1 MIDLHRAFT
10 EWVID
15 GVPGE
20 PQRVVAVHAS
30 ACPECQALVEA
41 FDELSRIEIGASP
54 LPAMPAAVRRPGLA
68 ASRIA
73 RGPAAVFAAA
83 LLVGTAAVAFSNG
96 VLPAGSQPT
105 PHPTVTERVLG
116 GTASPGSQATATPT
130 ASESAPPSASPSES
144 ADEPDPTAA
153 ASPVAPPPPPVVAPP
168 PPPVVATPA
177 PTPPSTPVPT
187 PAPTPRPTPPPTAVP
202 TPQPT
207 PPPPPVPDDCQDL
220 ADNDGDGL
228 IDGAD
233 PGCLLTGDEA
243 SA

>member
-10 EWVID
+10 DWVID
-15 GVPGE
+15 GAPGE

-54 LPAMPAAVRRPGLA
+54 LPAMPAAVRRPRLA
-68 ASRIA
+68 ASRIE

-105 PHPTVTERVLG
+105 PRPAVTEGVLG
-116 GTASPGSQATATPT
+116 GTASAGSDATATPT
-130 ASESAPPSASPSES
+130 ASESARPSASPSES

-153 ASPVAPPPPPVVAPP
+153 ASTIAP
-168 PPPVVATPA
+168 PPPVVATPQPSVA
-177 PTPPSTPVPT
+177 PTAVPT
-187 PAPTPRPTPPPTAVP
+187 ARPTPIPTPRPTTPPTPSPTAVP
-202 TPQPT
+202 TPEPT
-207 PPPPPVPDDCQDL
+207 LTPLPVPDDCQDGV
-220 ADNDGDGL
+220 DNDDDL
-228 IDGAD
+228 LVDAAD
-233 PGCLLTGDEA
+233 PGCLLNGNET